1 MKNKLR
7 NRMMIL
13 AAVIGLI
20 VSAIP
25 AMGEAKAADAYTVKV
40 EKGYLALRSKPAYDA
55 SNELESLYTGDTFY
69 VMSDYDDTYVY
80 GYSESGKMG
89 YVNKNYLEESYNIAS
104 GLYIRESDGVSFL
117 ETDDFTLRLP
127 GDISWAYE
135 VIDSDT
141 ISIYHTQARVDGY
154 GGHVV
159 SIKAYDWGV
168 NDYEEFPSWS
178 VAGLNEEKKFIAI
191 FPTDVQ
197 VNPEDSV
204 QTREYNRLMDAVNRI
219 DCEDEELA
227 KENPFTVLNKSAK

>member
-25 AMGEAKAADAYTVKV
+25 AMGEAKAADTYTVKV

-104 GLYIRESDGVSFL
+104 GLYIVNFL
-117 ETDDFTLRLP
+117 D
-127 GDISWAYE
+127 
-135 VIDSDT
+135 
-141 ISIYHTQARVDGY
+141 
-154 GGHVV
+154 
-159 SIKAYDWGV
+159 
-168 NDYEEFPSWS
+168 N
-178 VAGLNEEKKFIAI
+178 
-191 FPTDVQ
+191 
-197 VNPEDSV
+197 
-204 QTREYNRLMDAVNRI
+204 
-219 DCEDEELA
+219 
-227 KENPFTVLNKSAK
+227 